1 MIAQNNNA
9 VPQSEGSDLTA
20 QGAGL
25 DRGSLVPANGVYP
38 VRMDSDGSDWGPP
51 VAVGAE
57 SGGVAGILKA
67 LQQRWMLALAVGLLC
82 GSVGGAAMWYLK
94 PAKYT
99 VVGLLRVAPTEHRIL
114 EGDKENEQ
122 GRSTF
127 MKTQAALLTSPP
139 ILRAALKDERV
150 SKLGLVQQQA
160 EPEAWLAKELK
171 VGYIDDT
178 EILRIALT
186 STAPPKDMAFL
197 VNTIQNT
204 YMAQIVDSEKKQQMI
219 LRENLE
225 RIILTAQGKERNART
240 ELRALAEITH
250 TSDSQTLT
258 AKQRNTMDE
267 YAALTRESAGIKS
280 QLRQAE
286 MRIQAQKAR
295 LKSPETFVVPET
307 LVNQAL
313 DLDPSV
319 QIQIGEVARAQSRA
333 LATEQTTL
341 EGSSVRKKPQQALTN
356 AKESLEK
363 IRAEKRPDIVK
374 RVRQKIREEAEFSV
388 GQIQEEIYALTH
400 QKQEMEVDLKRV
412 KEEAEHI
419 GITSLDVEM
428 KKADIEQAQSVVRQL
443 MHQKEK
449 LTIELQSTA
458 YSRVTVYQPAEGS
471 ETPNIKEHAQES
483 ILVGLCA
490 MSFGVFCVGFR
501 EFRARWISTP
511 DDVSKDLGMRVVGTL
526 PDLSNWAG
534 KSRTQLVDSENTAS
548 VRIMVES
555 VDSIRAI
562 LTCSDHDASTRVLM
576 ITSAVSREG
585 KTTLAAQLATSF
597 AHSGKRTLL
606 VDFDLRNPS
615 LHRLLDQPQTPG
627 VCEVLRGEVD
637 VTEAVRTTDVPG
649 LFFLSAG
656 SLSRP
661 VLSSCLHGSGEA
673 FFEHLR
679 AEYQFVAIDT
689 CPILPVPDALLLGR
703 YVDAAVFSV
712 RPRVSRYPSVIAACE
727 RLRSVRIP
735 LLGAVVNGVR
745 PKKDQEYYRYVT
757 QAQS

>member
-9 VPQSEGSDLTA
+9 VPESEGSDLTA
-20 QGAGL
+20 QGACL
-25 DRGSLVPANGVYP
+25 DRGSLVRANGVYP
-38 VRMDSDGSDWGPP
+38 VRMDSDGADWGPP

-67 LQQRWMLALAVGLLC
+67 LQQRWLLALVVGLLC
-82 GSVGGAAMWYLK
+82 GSVGGTAMWFLK

-99 VVGLLRVAPTEHRIL
+99 VVGLLRVAPTEHRLL
-114 EGDKENEQ
+114 EGDKESEQ
-122 GRSTF
+122 GRTTF

-139 ILRAALKDERV
+139 ILRGALQEGKVRQ
-150 SKLGLVQQQA
+150 LGLVRQQA
-160 EPEAWLAKELK
+160 QPEAWLEKELK

-178 EILRIALT
+178 ELLRIALT
-186 STAPPKDMAFL
+186 GTDPKEMAIL
-197 VNTIQNT
+197 VNAIQAS
-204 YMAQIVDSEKKQQMI
+204 YMAQIVDLEHKRQLN
-219 LRENLE
+219 LRDDLE
-225 RIILTAQGKERNART
+225 RIVLTAQDKLRKQRT
-240 ELRALAEITH
+240 ELRGLAEITH

-258 AKQRNTMDE
+258 TKQRNTLEE
-267 YAALTRESAGIKS
+267 YAALKREFAGIRA

-286 MRIQAQKAR
+286 IRLQSQKTR
-295 LKSPETFVVPET
+295 LKSPETLVVPDM
-307 LVNQAL
+307 LVDEYL
-313 DLDPSV
+313 GLDPGV
-319 QIQIGEVARAQSRA
+319 QMQVAEVARAQSRA

-356 AKESLEK
+356 AKASLEK
-363 IRAEKRPDIVK
+363 IREEKRPDIVK
-374 RVRQKIREEAEFSV
+374 RLRQKIRDEAELSI
-388 GQIQEEIYALTH
+388 GQIQEEMNTLGR
-400 QKQEMEVDLKRV
+400 QKQEMEVEVKRV
-412 KEEAEHI
+412 SDEAERI
-419 GITSLDVEM
+419 GITSLDLEM
-428 KKADIEQAQSVVRQL
+428 KKGDIDQAENVVRQL
-443 MHQKEK
+443 AHEKEK
-449 LTIELQSTA
+449 LSIELQSTA
-458 YSRVTVYQPAEGS
+458 YGRVSVYQQAEAP
-471 ETPNIKEHAQES
+471 EIPNIKEHAQES
-483 ILVGLCA
+483 VLVGLCA

-501 EFRARWISTP
+501 EFRARWISTA

-534 KSRTQLVDSENTAS
+534 RSRSQLVDSENTAS

-562 LTCSDHDASTRVLM
+562 LTCSDNDASTRVLM

-615 LHRLLDQPQTPG
+615 LHRLLDQPKTPG

-637 VTEAVRTTDVPG
+637 ITEAVRTTDVPG

-661 VLSSCLHGSGEA
+661 VLASCLHGSGEA

-679 AEYQFVAIDT
+679 AKYQFVAIDT

-712 RPRVSRYPSVIAACE
+712 RPRVSRYPSVIAACA
-727 RLRSVRIP
+727 RLRSVRVP

-745 PKKDQEYYRYVT
+745 PKKDQDYYRYVT
-757 QAQS
+757 QAKA